1 MSKNVNVKI
10 YKTATTKSIMDVL
23 GALHY
28 HKENK
33 NQELVYKGN
42 IVFVINEYGSSKKN
56 EKAYV
61 SKAGAKVAFWSIMN
75 HTFHT
80 LFKDGF
86 REYGGSVAN
95 GQVRSRIFS
104 MKLDD
109 KKRFVFQID
118 EGAGKRE
125 ANGSIK
131 MAKVEKTVQS
141 YVSYEEAQ
149 KMAHEVYSYISQEE
163 MIAMMNG
170 KPLYTILPV
179 RSATGTEQQE
189 TQQQDSNYEQMET
202 YGEPTFEE
210 SPVETV
216 PKPPENS
223 YIIQLGNWNG
233 TAISQLTSVVLES
246 IVAKLEP
253 DTPEKQELWEEAKKE
268 LGRR

>member
-1 MSKNVNVKI
+1 MSMPVNVKI
-10 YKTATTKSIMDVL
+10 YKTATQKSIMDVL
-23 GALHY
+23 SALHY

-42 IVFVINEYGSSKKN
+42 IVFVINEYGSSKKT

-61 SKAGAKVAFWSIMN
+61 SKTGAKVAFWSIMN
-75 HTFHT
+75 HTFHN
-80 LFKDGF
+80 LFKEGF
-86 REYGGSVAN
+86 REYGGSVAD

-104 MKLDD
+104 IKLND

-118 EGAGKRE
+118 EGVGKRE
-125 ANGSIK
+125 SNGSIK
-131 MAKVEKTVQS
+131 MVKVEKTVQNH
-141 YVSYEEAQ
+141 VSYEEAQ

-163 MIAMMNG
+163 MMAMING

-179 RSATGTEQQE
+179 RNANNTVQQE
-189 TQQQDSNYEQMET
+189 TPQQDNTYEHMET
-202 YGEPTFEE
+202 YGESSFEE
-210 SPVETV
+210 NSVESV
-216 PKPPENS
+216 PTTPENP
-223 YIIQLGNWNG
+223 YIIRIGNWNG
-233 TAISQLTSVVLES
+233 TAISQLSSEVLES